1 MLKGYICFILIFQL
15 YPTFLKQNLI
25 LQDLATHNC
34 VYVHTF
40 VCMYTHLCVLPWEN
54 IGNDD
59 QK

>member
-1 MLKGYICFILIFQL
+1 MFYFILIFQL